1 MFVDVLSGPK
11 TWKSCRVLHVSPDG
25 KLCIV
30 RYTDSPNVVRN
41 VDIKDRIRATPETL
55 TLYNATRLDDASM
68 APGSPVTG
76 VITNLKPYAAFV
88 DISSEKEAVLGF
100 TEANLSDLRV
110 GQGVECEIAT
120 KRGGRWQLAP
130 KGTFGL
136 EEVALHRFH
145 TQGPKAGWLAGRVVG
160 AERYCLYV
168 NVEAPGLSHT
178 VWGEVYADQIRDGY
192 VGDAR
197 LEYKVGDAV
206 RDFSSSWKVCL
217 DEARR
222 VARLEGETWYDS
234 TAQVVTSG
242 GFLVLANL
250 LEEPVPAFLPGAW
263 VPRRLR
269 QSLREGSKVSVR
281 VADVDVGGGRIVV
294 TSMPIENGVP
304 FEDGGV

>member
-1 MFVDVLSGPK
+1 MISQWRRTHRVFLLGLVFILGGERGGVSWNRIWGLAGNCLCTPLPAQPWLRIGMFVDVLSGPK
-11 TWKSCRVLHVSPDG
+11 TWKSGRVLHVSPDG

-30 RYTDSPNVVRN
+30 RYTDSPNVDRN
-41 VDIKDRIRATPETL
+41 VDIKDRIRATPETF

-110 GQGVECEIAT
+110 GQEVECEIAT
-120 KRGGRWQLAP
+120 KRAGRWQLAP
-130 KGTFGL
+130 KGTFVV

-145 TQGPKAGWLAGRVVG
+145 TQGPKAGWLPGSVVG

-178 VWGEVYADQIRDGY
+178 VWGEVHADQIRDGY

-197 LEYKVGDAV
+197 LEHKVGD
-206 RDFSSSWKVCL
+206 
-217 DEARR
+217 E
-222 VARLEGETWYDS
+222 
-234 TAQVVTSG
+234 
-242 GFLVLANL
+242 
-250 LEEPVPAFLPGAW
+250 
-263 VPRRLR
+263 
-269 QSLREGSKVSVR
+269 VR
-281 VADVDVGGGRIVV
+281 VRVLEVGV
-294 TSMPIENGVP
+294 SENKGYLVPYFGVLIGSILQ
-304 FEDGGV
+304 FRVLY